1 MPAQNP
7 MPSWEMVP
15 VDVIHHHPWRE
26 GSQRQMGLLQQ
37 DPQHLPTGAS
47 PLAALPRR
55 RCATKCSQVSCAN
68 APTGISLSSFLLFTH
83 SPQPISAT
91 KTKIKGKLTMPR
103 FPNASGSSEES
114 CSTKKSCQP
123 LFLSCYKQRT
133 PLQAFTEKRSQ
144 EVTRL
149 ELATSAAN
157 GITPNT

>member
-1 MPAQNP
+1 MSYTIIHGGKEVRDRWDCSSRTHSTSQ
-7 MPSWEMVP
+7 P
-15 VDVIHHHPWRE
+15 VHP
-26 GSQRQMGLLQQ
+26 
-37 DPQHLPTGAS
+37 